1 MTRPRYG
8 AAIDITDVGDRQS
21 PALPTPPLAPP
32 PIPLRRWSRNG
43 KHPNAELANR
53 INAAANAAALYRSKE
68 VFSICAPVFSGN
80 GSFYVNGDL
89 WHFAFHTGPHTT
101 ALFARLAMNV
111 PFASASNSYA
121 TVKIY
126 SDASLSTLV
135 ASQDFEYGSA
145 PGGGGSPYVWQTL
158 SAIDKFITGISAD
171 TDYYG
176 VISSHNNAYVLAASI
191 VDCPSFTE
199 SGYGGY
205 LATNYTTH
213 TPILAIDRER
223 PQTLMRDVWKRGGS
237 KVLNWAVTP
246 GNAPAG
252 SDSNGTYRSITTT
265 SATGTN
271 ILNLSS
277 TTVSTSTPG
286 WTVDMRFKDRIS
298 QSSGVPCVMKAYG
311 RNATG
316 ADLNVVLK
324 DSSGATVAA
333 VNGFTGSD
341 SWKSATLNLPATLA
355 KYDIQY
361 FTTVPGARGY
371 LYAVSIWE
379 QE

>member
-68 VFSICAPVFSGN
+68 VFGICAPLFSGN

-121 TVKIY
+121 SVKIY

-265 SATGTN
+265 STTYTN
-271 ILNLSS
+271 ILDRSS
-277 TTVSTSTPG
+277 TTISAATPG
-286 WTVDMRFKDRIS
+286 WTLDMRNKDRVS
-298 QSSGVPCVMKAYG
+298 QTSGVPCVMKCFG
-311 RNATG
+311 RNASGSQT
-316 ADLNVVLK
+316 NVVLK
-324 DSSGATVAA
+324 NSSGATIATATSSDATNTWFSISFNMPA
-333 VNGFTGSD
+333 VLD
-341 SWKSATLNLPATLA
+341 
-355 KYDIQY
+355 KYDIQ
-361 FTTVPGARGY
+361 FNTGTAGNRSY
-371 LYAVSIWE
+371 LYAICIWE